1 MPSAP
6 AGAEAGSARAAANQW
21 RVPDLRVA
29 EFLESMQLEQGA
41 SAHTLDAYRRDLARL
56 VAWLEENGLDP
67 DRVHGD
73 ELVPYASHLAGAVGL
88 GPASVRR
95 HLASARSFLRYRM
108 LVGARTQGVREVP
121 LPKITR
127 DVPRS
132 LEIDEVERLLAVP
145 DASPLGLRDR
155 AAMEL
160 LYGAGLRVS
169 ELVGLR
175 LQDLDLVERLVRVT
189 GKGSKQRIVPTGSVA
204 AEAMTRYLA
213 RGRAFLGRTQL
224 PGALILNANGGR
236 LTRQGAFEL
245 VRRNAR
251 TAGLPPHVGPHTLR
265 HAFATHLVAGGC
277 DLRTVQE
284 LLGHSRI
291 ATTQI
296 YTHLAGTHLRET
308 FEAAHPRARVSQT
321 HIRASVVEAGVN
333 PR

>member
-1 MPSAP
+1 MPEGAP
-6 AGAEAGSARAAANQW
+6 WEVLDAGTALRAANPAE
-21 RVPDLRVA
+21 VSDLRVA
-29 EFLESMQLEQGA
+29 EFLESIQLERGA
-41 SAHTLDAYRRDLARL
+41 SAHTVDAYRRDLTRL
-56 VAWLEENGLDP
+56 AKWLDENGLDP
-67 DRVHGD
+67 DRVLGD
-73 ELVPYASHLAGAVGL
+73 ELVPYASHLAVGVGL

-108 LVGARTQGVREVP
+108 LVGARTSGVREVP
-121 LPKITR
+121 LPKIVR
-127 DVPRS
+127 DVPRA
-132 LEIDEVERLLAVP
+132 LEIEEVERLLAVP

-175 LQDLDLVERLVRVT
+175 VQDLDLVECVVRVT

-204 AEAMTRYLA
+204 AQAVTRYLG

-251 TAGLPPHVGPHTLR
+251 AAGLPAHVGPHTLR

-291 ATTQI
+291 STTQI
-296 YTHLAGTHLRET
+296 YTHVAGTHMRET
-308 FEAAHPRARVSQT
+308 FEAAHPRARTSQVSLK
-321 HIRASVVEAGVN
+321 
-333 PR
+333 P